1 MWLSWS
7 TRTADKQRSENMRS
21 VANLLEG
28 FDVHWRLNKVYRVL
42 HQEYME
48 IRDWLLGRKSKGR
61 IAVGRGRVIEKEI
74 RDELLLMHG
83 IRVAI
88 FHEIFLLSVQI
99 PKFSDQSGVSRDEII
114 AKIIRFDILDS
125 VTILKKIF
133 PIKKDEMKFTDY
145 GEISNYISEK
155 NINYVREN
163 EIFKRLEALF
173 ECTRRV
179 SSGINYFVGS
189 VG

>member
-1 MWLSWS
+1 M
-7 TRTADKQRSENMRS
+7 KS
-21 VANLLEG
+21 VANLLES

-48 IRDWLLGRKSKGR
+48 IRNWLLGRKSKGR

-99 PKFSDQSGVSRDEII
+99 PKFSDQAGVTRDEVI
-114 AKIIRFDILDS
+114 AKIIRFDILDA
-125 VTILKKIF
+125 VAILRKIF
-133 PIKKDEMKFTDY
+133 PMVKKNDDYSDY
-145 GEISNYISEK
+145 GEDSSYLSEK
-155 NINYVREN
+155 NFNYIKEN
-163 EIFKRLEALF
+163 KLFERLEALY

-179 SSGINYFVGS
+179 SSGVNHFVGF